1 MSTGFRRD
9 GKTDDR
15 LLEAYR
21 IALGQWRES
30 VRLAAHVSGR
40 PHLAIIETRTLC
52 GLRPTR
58 TGAPLGLE
66 LSLMLG
72 GRLDLCGSC
81 RKKALHMLDELY
93 ASTIT

>member
-40 PHLAIIETRTLC
+40 PHLAIIETRTQYNVFNHLRIVFPTDFPSWWVPGGTTLC
-52 GLRPTR
+52 VYLPAEEERMSVN
-58 TGAPLGLE
+58 E
-66 LSLMLG
+66 
-72 GRLDLCGSC
+72 
-81 RKKALHMLDELY
+81 
-93 ASTIT
+93 